1 MNPLLKIGIIVLLTL
16 MGVWFFMRD
25 NANDAIIEDLP
36 TREGIPSN
44 FTIISFGDSLTAG
57 YGLPTAESY
66 PAQLESVLQ
75 AKGYDVAV
83 INSGVSGETTR
94 GNFERAPFIRSQ
106 NPDLVLL
113 GIGGNDALRLL
124 PVAEARKNI
133 ADTIETLESGDN
145 PPIVL
150 LLKMQ
155 APLNVGLAYKKEFD
169 AIYDSLGEEY
179 GLIVVPFLTAEVFL
193 DKDNKI
199 SDGIHLNKMGYKKV
213 VDEYLTPTLETI
225 LNQVTSQR

>member
-1 MNPLLKIGIIVLLTL
+1 MNQLLKIGLLVLLVL
-16 MGVWFFMRD
+16 SGVWFFMRD
-25 NANDAIIEDLP
+25 TSNEAIIDDLP
-36 TREGIPSN
+36 TRDKTPAG

-66 PAQLESVLQ
+66 PAQLEVALQ
-75 AKGYDVAV
+75 AKGYDVTV

-94 GNFERAPFIRSQ
+94 GNLERAAFIRSQ

-124 PVAEARKNI
+124 PVAESRKNI
-133 ADTIETLESGDN
+133 ADTIELLQSGTN

-155 APLNVGLAYKKEFD
+155 APLNVGLAFKKEFD

-179 GLIVVPFLTAEVFL
+179 GLIVVPFLTTEVFL
-193 DKDNKI
+193 EKDNKI
-199 SDGIHLNKMGYKKV
+199 NDGIHLNKVGYQKV

-225 LNQVTSQR
+225 LNQVTS